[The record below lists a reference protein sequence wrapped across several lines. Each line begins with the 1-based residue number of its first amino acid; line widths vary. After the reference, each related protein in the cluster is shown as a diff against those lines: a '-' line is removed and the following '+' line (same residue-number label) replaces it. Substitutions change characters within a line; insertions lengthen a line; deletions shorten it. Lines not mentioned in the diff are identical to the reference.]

1 MYAVIA
7 IVISILVVSEWFRD
21 LVFEPMVLFFA
32 PILNQMLLKAFKF
45 VVCATVLFG
54 TLKVLHA
61 LIVVTIAK
69 QEGIDAIIKA
79 MGRHPNNAYVQY
91 YGCSALR
98 KFSANDYCCWA
109 LQKLFATD
117 ANKVE
122 IVNQGGTDGII
133 KALGTHPNN
142 TWWFQKWVCWALR
155 KLSAYDYCCWALRK
169 LAGNNANKV
178 EIATQLSVEIA
189 KQGGIDAIIAK
200 HGSSDAIRVEITKQ
214 GGIDAIIKA
223 LDTLPDHAWV
233 QKVGRWALGFLA
245 NNAEIKQEI
254 INKGG
259 EKYLK

>member
-1 MYAVIA
+1 MRNK
-7 IVISILVVSEWFRD
+7 SQQSER
-21 LVFEPMVLFFA
+21 VF
-32 PILNQMLLKAFKF
+32 I
-45 VVCATVLFG
+45 
-54 TLKVLHA
+54 
-61 LIVVTIAK
+61 
-69 QEGIDAIIKA
+69 IIKTSSS
-79 MGRHPNNAYVQY
+79 NE
-91 YGCSALR
+91 
-98 KFSANDYCCWA
+98 
-109 LQKLFATD
+109 
-117 ANKVE
+117 VE

-142 TWWFQKWVCWALR
+142 MWWFQKWVCWALR
-155 KLSAYDYCCWALRK
+155 KLSAYDYCCCALRK

-200 HGSSDAIRVEITKQ
+200 SKQ

-233 QKVGRWALGFLA
+233 QKVGRWALDFLA

>member
-1 MYAVIA
+1 MNKSAKRVPTRLCPTYESIDRSSVHTCLAHHVDQGEKEGL
-7 IVISILVVSEWFRD
+7 VREGGIS
-21 LVFEPMVLFFA
+21 
-32 PILNQMLLKAFKF
+32 
-45 VVCATVLFG
+45 
-54 TLKVLHA
+54 
-61 LIVVTIAK
+61 
-69 QEGIDAIIKA
+69 
-79 MGRHPNNAYVQY
+79 
-91 YGCSALR
+91 
-98 KFSANDYCCWA
+98 
-109 LQKLFATD
+109 
-117 ANKVE
+117 
-122 IVNQGGTDGII
+122 
-133 KALGTHPNN
+133 
-142 TWWFQKWVCWALR
+142 
-155 KLSAYDYCCWALRK
+155 CCWALRK